1 MRRNSRRLPFIVLG
15 FLVSAAFLGYFLWRI
30 RGQWGEVAAA
40 FREAHYA
47 WLVPGV
53 GFIALLY
60 LFRVLR
66 WRLFLLPIK
75 RVRYL
80 SLLSATCIG
89 FMANCVLPV
98 RVGEIIRPF
107 VLSRREKIGLGH
119 ALATALGLERVFDLV
134 GLSIL
139 LLVTFFILS
148 ARPGVPSEGTAEG
161 TVGAASAGRSVPG
174 PRLDVP
180 GASTSPERAVQEGE
194 TKGGVEEPLG
204 RRVGKVWKWG
214 LVFAGMAAAGLCG
227 FLLLAVFPR
236 PFLKAADCCIG
247 FFARICSARL
257 APFPSSLAQAL
268 RITDRPDGLALV
280 NLCRKAA
287 GRYRALFP
295 RGLGGLIL
303 GFLQSVVE
311 AMRFLKS
318 VRNVAAA
325 VLLSVALWMMAGL
338 GTYVLS
344 LGFDLPLGLVGGF
357 FITLCIALAVALPQA
372 PAYIGVFH
380 AAAMLGAQ
388 VFRVPRS
395 DAAAFAIILW
405 VMNVVPITLAGLAF
419 LWYEGASLQDLARAS
434 RQAAWGKG
442 PSEEG

>member
-148 ARPGVPSEGTAEG
+148 ARPGIPSDGMAEG
-161 TVGAASAGRSVPG
+161 AVGAAAAGHSVPG

-236 PFLKAADCCIG
+236 PFLKAAAWCMG
-247 FFARICSARL
+247 FL
-257 APFPSSLAQAL
+257 PAPVAE
-268 RITDRPDGLALV
+268 RV
-280 NLCRKAA
+280 
-287 GRYRALFP
+287 
-295 RGLGGLIL
+295 L

-325 VLLSVALWMMAGL
+325 VLFSVALWMMAGL

>member
-1 MRRNSRRLPFIVLG
+1 MKHGSRRPLFIAFG
-15 FLVSAAFLGYFLWRI
+15 FLISATFLGYFLYRI

-40 FREAHYA
+40 FREAQYA

-80 SLLSATCIG
+80 SLVSATCIG

-148 ARPGVPSEGTAEG
+148 GRLGVPSDGMAEG
-161 TVGAASAGRSVPG
+161 AVGAPAAGHSVPE
-174 PRLDVP
+174 PRLDEP

-194 TKGGVEEPLG
+194 TKGSVEEPLG

-214 LVFAGMAAAGLCG
+214 LIFAGMTAAGLCG
-227 FLLLAVFPR
+227 FLLLAVFPK
-236 PFLKAADCCIG
+236 PFLKAAAWCMG
-247 FFARICSARL
+247 FL
-257 APFPSSLAQAL
+257 PAPVAES
-268 RITDRPDGLALV
+268 V
-280 NLCRKAA
+280 
-287 GRYRALFP
+287 
-295 RGLGGLIL
+295 L

-311 AMRFLKS
+311 AMGFLKS
-318 VRNVAAA
+318 ARSVAVA
-325 VLLSVALWMMAGL
+325 VLFSVALWAMAGL
-338 GTYVLS
+338 ATYVLS
-344 LGFDLPLGLVGGF
+344 LGFELPLGLVGGLF
-357 FITLCIALAVALPQA
+357 VTLCIALAVALPQA
-372 PAYIGVFH
+372 PAYVGVFH
-380 AAAMLGAQ
+380 AAAMLGAE

-395 DAAAFAIILW
+395 DAAAFAIMLW

-419 LWYEGASLQDLARAS
+419 LWYEGASLQTLARAS
-434 RQAAWGKG
+434 RQATFG
-442 PSEEG
+442 EGSHQEG